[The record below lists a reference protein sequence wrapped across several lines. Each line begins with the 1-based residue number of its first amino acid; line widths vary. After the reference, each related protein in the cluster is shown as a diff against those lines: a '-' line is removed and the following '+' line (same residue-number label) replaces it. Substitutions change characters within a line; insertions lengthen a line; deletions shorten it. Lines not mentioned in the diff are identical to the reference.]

1 MKFRRQWNG
10 EIAMAKAYEVDKK
23 FVAEP
28 SDVDPDKSVIST
40 YYVDADFSTLKAGE
54 QIAIEESIGTWTDVK
69 TINKDVE
76 RLAAKVFESQEGNE
90 GIIKIAYP
98 LELLDVESGIPN
110 LLSVVA
116 GNLFGLA
123 PLRNAKLLDIKLPKD
138 YVKNFKG
145 PRFGVDGIRGIVGTL
160 KDRRPH
166 IGTIVKPKVGLNPK
180 QTAEVAYNAALGGV
194 DLIKDDETLTN
205 QSFCPLEQRVC
216 EVMEKLDKAME
227 ETGRKILYAVN
238 VSAYHEKLM
247 DLAQTAMSN
256 GANCL
261 MVDVLTAGFSALQA
275 LSSENSFNVP
285 IHVHRTMHAALTRNP
300 KHGIA
305 MMVIAKL
312 VRLAGGD
319 QLHTGTAVG
328 KMEKAGKA
336 VKETNDFLRSDWN
349 GLKKVLPVA
358 SGGVHPGIV
367 PDNVEALGKDILIQ
381 AGGGIH
387 GHPQGTRAGARA
399 MKQAVE
405 AIMKNISL
413 EDYSKTHKELALAL
427 EKWDRKYSKAE
438 D

>member
-1 MKFRRQWNG
+1 
-10 EIAMAKAYEVDKK
+10 
-23 FVAEP
+23 
-28 SDVDPDKSVIST
+28 
-40 YYVDADFSTLKAGE
+40 
-54 QIAIEESIGTWTDVK
+54 
-69 TINKDVE
+69 
-76 RLAAKVFESQEGNE
+76 
-90 GIIKIAYP
+90 
-98 LELLDVESGIPN
+98 
-110 LLSVVA
+110 
-116 GNLFGLA
+116 
-123 PLRNAKLLDIKLPKD
+123 LLDIELPKD
-138 YVKNFKG
+138 YVKSFKG
-145 PRFGVDGIRGIVGTL
+145 PRFGVEGIRGIIGTL

-166 IGTIVKPKVGLNPK
+166 IGTIVKPKVGLSPK
-180 QTAEVAYNAALGGV
+180 QTAEVAYNAAVGGV

-205 QSFCPLEQRVC
+205 QTFCPLEHRVS

-238 VSAYHEKLM
+238 VSAYHETLM
-247 DLAQTAMSN
+247 DLAQTAISN

-261 MVDVLTAGFSALQA
+261 MVDVLTAGFSAVQA
-275 LSSENSFNVP
+275 LSSEEAFNVP

-328 KMEKAGKA
+328 KMEKAGKT
-336 VKETNDFLRSDWN
+336 VKETNDFLRSDWY
-349 GLKKVLPVA
+349 GLKTVLPVA

-367 PDNVEALGKDILIQ
+367 PDNVEALGRDILIQ

-387 GHPQGTRAGARA
+387 GHPQGTRAGAKA

-405 AIMKNISL
+405 AVMENISL
-413 EDYSKTHKELALAL
+413 ENYSKTHKELALAL
-427 EKWDRKYSKAE
+427 EKWDRKYGKGE